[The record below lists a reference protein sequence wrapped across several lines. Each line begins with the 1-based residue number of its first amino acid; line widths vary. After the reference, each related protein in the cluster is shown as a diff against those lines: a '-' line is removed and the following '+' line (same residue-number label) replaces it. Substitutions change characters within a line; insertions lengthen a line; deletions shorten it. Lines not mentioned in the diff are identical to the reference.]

1 MKWNHDLYQSESLET
16 QMIGKYN
23 FYNYLAAITFG
34 IVFNVPN
41 HAISNAI
48 KTYIPTNNRSQIK
61 KTLLNTLILDCY
73 NANPTS
79 VGSALES
86 FAMNTHSDKI
96 FILGDMKEL
105 GPEST
110 IEHENIIRLA
120 DKLNLK
126 GYVVGNE
133 FSMVK
138 SNAILNH
145 FKNTQTLIENIK
157 SNPIRGKL
165 ILLKGSRSIGLEKL
179 EYFL

>member
-1 MKWNHDLYQSESLET
+1 
-16 QMIGKYN
+16 
-23 FYNYLAAITFG
+23 
-34 IVFNVPN
+34 
-41 HAISNAI
+41 
-48 KTYIPTNNRSQIK
+48 
-61 KTLLNTLILDCY
+61 
-73 NANPTS
+73 
-79 VGSALES
+79 
-86 FAMNTHSDKI
+86 MNTHSDKI

>member
-1 MKWNHDLYQSESLET
+1 
-16 QMIGKYN
+16 MIGKYN

-48 KTYIPTNNRSQIK
+48 QTYIPTNNRSQIK